1 MKHPKIWLGIGIG
14 ILAFLIVFL
23 SCFYGISRIN
33 YQYNRKTDSYTV
45 TGMYGQSSKIVIAGN
60 INGKPVRKIASRAFY
75 HNTHIEEVI
84 FEDPSCL
91 TEIDRLAFSGCSKL
105 KEISLEEVQNIGRN
119 AFEDCVSLEEVTLTV
134 TDLLGSVFYGCSRLK
149 KVTLK
154 QTESIGTFAF
164 AETGLEE
171 ITLPFSVKYVYVDA
185 FYHCASLKKI
195 YVGADLGSHNEYL
208 KELGICEFL
217 S

>member
-14 ILAFLIVFL
+14 ILVFLIVFL
-23 SCFYGISRIN
+23 SCFYGINRIN
-33 YQYNRKTDSYTV
+33 YQYDRKTDSYTV

-84 FEDPSCL
+84 FEDPSSL

-134 TDLLGSVFYGCSRLK
+134 TDLLVGVLWLLPVEKSNFKTNGKYRNVCVCRNGSGRNHFASFGQICLCGC
-149 KVTLK
+149 
-154 QTESIGTFAF
+154 
-164 AETGLEE
+164 
-171 ITLPFSVKYVYVDA
+171 
-185 FYHCASLKKI
+185 
-195 YVGADLGSHNEYL
+195 
-208 KELGICEFL
+208 FL
-217 S
+217 SLYFIEKNLCRCRFGQSQ